1 MILLTYLIVNY
12 GYIIEFLYH
21 QLYNLYSTNM
31 TRL

>member
-21 QLYNLYSTNM
+21 QLYIYAVQT
-31 TRL
+31 